1 MDYKIPE
8 KTRATQGPHGFPRE
22 SPRLVH
28 NAQLCCLQKR
38 PGKESE
44 LRPNCVFADAAGKS
58 RNQVSASS
66 SLRDLRLLGYHQNQW
81 IGLIAD

>member
-8 KTRATQGPHGFPRE
+8 KTRATQGPRGSPRE

-44 LRPNCVFADAAGKS
+44 LRPNCVFADVAGKS

-66 SLRDLRLLGYHQNQW
+66 SLAAVTCVYSDITRIN
-81 IGLIAD
+81 GLD